1 MLLGGTTGAGES
13 YMAGEW
19 SSDDLT
25 ALLQEVLRNGSRL
38 RLDSHTSLVA
48 RLLNAWRHRLRAN
61 TMTGSQRNIQA
72 HYDLGNE
79 FFRLFLDKSLTYS
92 CARWPEGCDNLA
104 VAQQTKLQDICNKLG
119 LGPEHHVLEIGS
131 GWGGF
136 ALHAART
143 TGCRVTGVTISRKQ
157 LALSRRLATE
167 AGLGDRV
174 DIQYCDYRDIK
185 GKFDRVVS
193 IEMFEAVGQAYWRQF
208 FEVCER
214 VLRPGGRMLLQTIAI
229 PDADIHVPY
238 RLLPAM
244 CEIAEAAA
252 TPRRA
257 LRPLHLPGRTLDVVR
272 RLGFDEPFVRM
283 WDFYLASCS
292 AAFASGQ
299 IRDVQVLLE
308 RVRDAA
314 TSRKHPVT
322 AVG

>member
-1 MLLGGTTGAGES
+1 
-13 YMAGEW
+13 MAGEW

-38 RLDSHTSLVA
+38 RLDAHTSLVA
-48 RLLNAWRHRLRAN
+48 RLLNASRHWLRAN

-79 FFRLFLDKSLTYS
+79 FFRLFLDKSPTYL

-104 VAQQTKLQDICNKLG
+104 EAQRTKLQDICDKLG
-119 LGPEHHVLEIGS
+119 LGPEQHVLEIGS

-143 TGCRVTGVTISRKQ
+143 TGCRVTGVTISREQ
-157 LALSRRLATE
+157 LALSRPLTTE

-174 DIQYCDYRDIK
+174 DIQYCDYRDIE
-185 GKFDRVVS
+185 GEFDRAVS

-238 RLLPAM
+238 RGAGWISRYIFPGGLLPAM
-244 CEIAEAAA
+244 CEIAEATA
-252 TPRRA
+252 TPRPC
-257 LRPLHLPGRTLDVVR
+257 RPARG
-272 RLGFDEPFVRM
+272 
-283 WDFYLASCS
+283 
-292 AAFASGQ
+292 
-299 IRDVQVLLE
+299 
-308 RVRDAA
+308 
-314 TSRKHPVT
+314 
-322 AVG
+322 